1 MELLRFFKRFRFV
14 GLVILGLSIII
25 IAIFYT
31 ALKPTAVLPVYQPAM
46 VDPELVDESIQYVK
60 KYHTIAPFSMINQNG
75 ETITAA
81 DYDNAIYVADFF
93 FTTCPS
99 ICPIMTKN
107 MYALQQ
113 KLSSYPAVK
122 LLSFSV
128 TPEIDSVAQLKRYA
142 VENKVD
148 DSRWNLVTGNKK
160 EIYQLARKS
169 YLVVKEDGDGGPND
183 MIHTE
188 NFVLV
193 DKQKRIRGYYDG
205 TQASAMDDILRD
217 IAILIQEKW
226 HLLCLF
232 NVLKLTFAL

>member
-1 MELLRFFKRFRFV
+1 MGLASFFRRFQKLAWVLLSLSV
-14 GLVILGLSIII
+14 VIISL
-25 IAIFYT
+25 FYT
-31 ALKPTAVLPVYQPAM
+31 ALKPKKVLPVYQPAM
-46 VDPELVDESIQYVK
+46 VTPELVDESIQYVK
-60 KYHTIAPFSMINQNG
+60 KFHTIAPFSMTNQNG
-75 ETITAA
+75 ETITER
-81 DYDNAIYVADFF
+81 DYENSIYVADFF

-113 KLSSYPAVK
+113 KLSPYPDVK

-142 VENKVD
+142 VENKVN

-169 YLVVKEDGDGGPND
+169 YLVVKEDGDGGPHD

-217 IAILIQEKW
+217 IAILIEEK
-226 HLLCLF
+226 
-232 NVLKLTFAL
+232 

>member
-1 MELLRFFKRFRFV
+1 MELLRFFRRFRFV
-14 GLVILGLSIII
+14 ALVILGLSVII
-25 IAIFYT
+25 IAFFYK

-46 VDPELVDESIQYVK
+46 VAPELVDESIQYVK
-60 KYHTIAPFSMINQNG
+60 KYHTIAPFSITNHNG
-75 ETITAA
+75 ETITEK
-81 DYDNAIYVADFF
+81 DYENTIYVADFF

-113 KLSSYPAVK
+113 KLSPYPDVK

-128 TPEIDSVAQLKRYA
+128 TPEIDTVAQLKRYA
-142 VENKVD
+142 IENKVD
-148 DSRWNLVTGNKK
+148 DNRWNLATGNKK

-169 YLVVKEDGDGGPND
+169 YLVVKEDGDGGPHD

-205 TQASAMDDILRD
+205 TQASAIDDILRD
-217 IAILIQEKW
+217 IVILIEEK
-226 HLLCLF
+226 
-232 NVLKLTFAL
+232 

>member
-1 MELLRFFKRFRFV
+1 MELLRFFRRFRFV
-14 GLVILGLSIII
+14 ALVILGLSVII
-25 IAIFYT
+25 IAFFYK

-46 VDPELVDESIQYVK
+46 VTPELVDESIQYVK
-60 KYHTIAPFSMINQNG
+60 KYHTIAPFSMTNHNG
-75 ETITAA
+75 ETTTAE

-113 KLSSYPAVK
+113 KLSPYHDVK

-142 VENKVD
+142 LENKVN
-148 DSRWNLVTGNKK
+148 DSRWNLATGNKK

-169 YLVVKEDGDGGPND
+169 YLVVKEDGDGGPHD

-205 TQASAMDDILRD
+205 TQATAMDDILRD
-217 IAILIQEKW
+217 IVILIQEK
-226 HLLCLF
+226 
-232 NVLKLTFAL
+232 

>member
-1 MELLRFFKRFRFV
+1 MELLHFFRRFRFV
-14 GLVILGLSIII
+14 ALVILGLSIVI
-25 IAIFYT
+25 IAFFYK
-31 ALKPTAVLPVYQPAM
+31 ALKPNVILPVYQPAM
-46 VDPELVDESIQYVK
+46 VAPELVDESIQYVK
-60 KYHTIAPFSMINQNG
+60 KYHTIAPFSVINQNG
-75 ETITAA
+75 QAISEQ
-81 DYDNAIYVADFF
+81 DYDNSIYVADFF

-113 KLSSYPAVK
+113 RLGPYPAVK

-128 TPEIDSVAQLKRYA
+128 TPEIDSVEQLKRYA
-142 VENKVD
+142 IENKVN
-148 DSRWNLVTGNKK
+148 DSRWNLVTGSKK

-169 YLVVKEDGDGGPND
+169 YLVVKEDGDGGPHD

-205 TQASAMDDILRD
+205 TQAAAMDDILRD
-217 IAILIQEKW
+217 IAILIAEK
-226 HLLCLF
+226 
-232 NVLKLTFAL
+232 